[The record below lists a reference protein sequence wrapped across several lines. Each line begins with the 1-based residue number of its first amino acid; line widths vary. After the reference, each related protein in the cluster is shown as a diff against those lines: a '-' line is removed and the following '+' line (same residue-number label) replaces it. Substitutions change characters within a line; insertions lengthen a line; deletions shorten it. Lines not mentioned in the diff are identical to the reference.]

1 VGIRPWQHDEV
12 RQTAAGGASIAERA
26 ATADRALLNGQ
37 ARQTQTAVDEEPP
50 NGGGEQG
57 SDPVAL
63 GADSEA
69 DDALDVDVD
78 VGEAR

>member
-1 VGIRPWQHDEV
+1 
-12 RQTAAGGASIAERA
+12 
-26 ATADRALLNGQ
+26 LNGQ

-50 NGGGEQG
+50 NGGGERG

-69 DDALDVDVD
+69 ADDALDVDVE

>member
-1 VGIRPWQHDEV
+1 MTSKADR
-12 RQTAAGGASIAERA
+12 RRRRSIAERA

-50 NGGGEQG
+50 NGGGERG

-69 DDALDVDVD
+69 ADDALDVDVE